1 MRLRPSKASRK
12 RWNDNDQRTKCTRLA
27 SKLQTSQPKETAA
40 KQGGDSTRRDRIQLI
55 VNKSVEEYELH
66 INRKNSEI
74 PKRKSQEKIR
84 IPVKD

>member
-1 MRLRPSKASRK
+1 MIKEQSTRPAG
-12 RWNDNDQRTKCTRLA
+12 
-27 SKLQTSQPKETAA
+27 KLQTSQPKETAA

-55 VNKSVEEYELH
+55 VNKSVEEYKLH

-74 PKRKSQEKIR
+74 PKRKSQERIR